1 MTYTVSAV
9 AIESDARSLGER
21 LYGLDIE
28 ALAID
33 VAEISLEQWQVVI
46 YFDSRPSKALLTKL
60 SGVAAGVLG
69 GVVPVLSV
77 TKLPEINWVAK
88 SLEGLAPVHA
98 GRFVVHGR
106 HDRDGVG
113 TSGWTIEIEAGQ
125 AFGTGH
131 HGTTAACL
139 VEIDRVARSRPIR
152 NALDLGTGS
161 GVLAIAI
168 AKAAK
173 ARVVASDIDPL
184 AAKIANENAKLN
196 GVGGMVMTIAAAGID
211 RRAICIEAPF
221 DLIVANILA
230 GPLVALAPSIRRSLA
245 PGGTL
250 ILSGLLPEQRRRIVA
265 AYRGQGL
272 RLKGLTVRDDWLTL
286 VFERPFRRDSRPGPK
301 ARPLRG

>member
-1 MTYTVSAV
+1 MTLIATVDLNETSARKLRDAFDEDETLSSLAV
-9 AIESDARSLGER
+9 DLTEQSPGKWRVTVYFSNRIYSPIQSTIENLARSIIGEA
-21 LYGLDIE
+21 GTLDF
-28 ALAID
+28 
-33 VAEISLEQWQVVI
+33 AEL
-46 YFDSRPSKALLTKL
+46 PSTD
-60 SGVAAGVLG
+60 
-69 GVVPVLSV
+69 
-77 TKLPEINWVAK
+77 WVAK
-88 SLEGLAPVHA
+88 SLEGLAPVRT

-106 HDRDGVG
+106 HDRDAVRQNEFVV
-113 TSGWTIEIEAGQ
+113 EIEAGQ

-139 VEIDRVARSRPIR
+139 GEIDRVARRRSIL

-184 AAKIANENAKLN
+184 AATIANENARMN
-196 GVGGMVMTIAAAGID
+196 GVGRLVTTISAAGLGRNAI
-211 RRAICIEAPF
+211 RARGPF

-230 GPLVALAPSIRRSLA
+230 GPLVALAASIRRSLA

-272 RLKGLTVRDDWLTL
+272 RLKRQTVLDAWLTL
-286 VFERPFRRDSRPGPK
+286 VFERPLRRGSRPGRI
-301 ARPLRG
+301 ARPLPG

>member
-1 MTYTVSAV
+1 MNET
-9 AIESDARSLGER
+9 G
-21 LYGLDIE
+21 
-28 ALAID
+28 
-33 VAEISLEQWQVVI
+33 
-46 YFDSRPSKALLTKL
+46 
-60 SGVAAGVLG
+60 
-69 GVVPVLSV
+69 
-77 TKLPEINWVAK
+77 
-88 SLEGLAPVHA
+88 
-98 GRFVVHGR
+98 
-106 HDRDGVG
+106 
-113 TSGWTIEIEAGQ
+113 IEIEAGQ

-139 VEIDRVARSRPIR
+139 VEIDRVARQRPIR

-184 AAKIANENAKLN
+184 AAKIANENARLN
-196 GVGGMVMTIAAAGID
+196 GVGRLVTTIAAAGLGRNAI
-211 RRAICIEAPF
+211 RARGPF

-272 RLKGLTVRDDWLTL
+272 RLKRQTV
-286 VFERPFRRDSRPGPK
+286 PRRLAD
-301 ARPLRG
+301 ARLRASSQKG